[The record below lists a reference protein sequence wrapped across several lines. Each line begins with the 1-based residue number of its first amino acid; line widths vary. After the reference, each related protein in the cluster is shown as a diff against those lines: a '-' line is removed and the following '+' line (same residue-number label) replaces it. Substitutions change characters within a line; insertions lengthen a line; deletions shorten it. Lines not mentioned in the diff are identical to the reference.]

1 MLFFN
6 IPSCSMHV
14 IIWNIFNYI
23 CNAPGM
29 ETVTQPF
36 VYRGRDPVP
45 RVAVKREFTVIK
57 FKQEISRVK
66 LVKLDITI

>member
-1 MLFFN
+1 
-6 IPSCSMHV
+6 
-14 IIWNIFNYI
+14 
-23 CNAPGM
+23 M

-36 VYRGRDPVP
+36 VYQGRDPVP

>member
-1 MLFFN
+1 
-6 IPSCSMHV
+6 
-14 IIWNIFNYI
+14 
-23 CNAPGM
+23 M